1 MNRALTGAACLL
13 AVVVA
18 AGCSTTPD
26 GSGVSDKAPPG
37 TITPYASTAPA
48 EPPAQVAKDNR
59 ALAQAAMPTNKD
71 VPGFAAAKPKAATL
85 MLCPVL
91 AKTVPGPIV
100 HSYDVWSGRGAN
112 AGRTLAVTVV
122 LDPAKAPADSMLA
135 TLLPQDCAVDAAG
148 THYVYDR
155 QPQERS
161 DGWEGV
167 LNTIVATDLRTGR
180 HSYASAYLMS
190 KGDALVNVV
199 ATRAG
204 RDRFDPSVD
213 EAAAHYLDLVLGR
226 FAV

>member
-1 MNRALTGAACLL
+1 MNRALTATCALAL
-13 AVVVA
+13 AVL
-18 AGCSTTPD
+18 AGCSTTPAD
-26 GSGVSDKAPPG
+26 GVSDKAPPD
-37 TITPYASTAPA
+37 TITPYASTAPP
-48 EPPAQVAKDNR
+48 EPPEQVAKDNR
-59 ALAQAAMPTNKD
+59 ALTRAAMPTGKE
-71 VPGFAAAKPKAATL
+71 VPGFAAARPKQATL
-85 MLCPVL
+85 MLCPTL
-91 AKTVPGPIV
+91 AKTVPGSITQA
-100 HSYDVWSGRGAN
+100 YDVWSGRGAN

-135 TLLPQDCAVDAAG
+135 TLLPQDCAVDANG
-148 THYVYDR
+148 MHYVYDR

-167 LNTIVATDLRTGR
+167 LNTIVATDTRTGK
-180 HSYASAYLMS
+180 HSYSTAYLMS

-199 ATRAG
+199 ASRAG

>member
-1 MNRALTGAACLL
+1 MNRALTAACVLSL
-13 AVVVA
+13 AVL
-18 AGCSTTPD
+18 AGCSTTPAD
-26 GSGVSDKAPPG
+26 SGVSDKAPPD
-37 TITPYASTAPA
+37 TITPYASTAPP

-59 ALAQAAMPTNKD
+59 ALTRAAMPTGRD
-71 VPGFAAAKPKAATL
+71 VPGFAAAKPKQATL
-85 MLCPVL
+85 MLCPAL
-91 AKTVPGPIV
+91 AKTVPGSV
-100 HSYDVWSGRGAN
+100 VQAYDVWSGRGAN

-122 LDPAKAPADSMLA
+122 LDPAKAPADTMLA
-135 TLLPQDCAVDAAG
+135 TLLPQDCAVDANG
-148 THYVYDR
+148 MHYVYDR

-167 LNTIVATDLRTGR
+167 LNTIVATDLRTGK
-180 HSYASAYLMS
+180 HSYATAYLMS
-190 KGDALVNVV
+190 KGDALVNIV